1 MKDKVSSQS
10 FDETHRE
17 NCNMQIR
24 IPRSALRGDETIT
37 LAIDEEGDRSW
48 TLSGGIRLTEVSE
61 SLWDYQASDRV
72 IQRSI
77 ALDQMLEEDLRALER
92 AGLIERVIDV
102 NGIVRFQPR
111 RVAVAHS
118 IRLKQPHEAL

>member
-1 MKDKVSSQS
+1 
-10 FDETHRE
+10 
-17 NCNMQIR
+17 MQIR

-61 SLWDYQASDRV
+61 SLWDDQAFDRV